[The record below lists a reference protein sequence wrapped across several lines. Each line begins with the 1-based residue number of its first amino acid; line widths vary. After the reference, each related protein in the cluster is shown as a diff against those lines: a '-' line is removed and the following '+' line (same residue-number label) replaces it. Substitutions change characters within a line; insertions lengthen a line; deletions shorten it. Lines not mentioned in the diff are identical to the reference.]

1 MIKARKRWLSILL
14 TVTFVISIMLP
25 LGGVA
30 NAATTYGALT
40 TPTVVPPATTALGTI
55 LITIDTLGSGPHKAV
70 FTLPTDFDRGT
81 PVATLV
87 EPSGAAISPTID
99 ISGYGSNEFRLDV
112 TASAVY
118 SDVKISVALPDV
130 DVPSDASGDITCTIT
145 QLAGQLAS
153 GSVVVGK
160 ASTGQVDLSV
170 VETPSITSSGTSSG
184 KIQINLKENAAG
196 GLKVAATSL
205 KFTLPS
211 GFEWTGTP
219 TIINVADGSTVTSG
233 VYANIDSD
241 ARKLIIKREGT
252 VGAKL
257 FYRVKTDISV
267 DESTAKFG
275 DVVATVS
282 GDSSYSPSD
291 LTVAKYQDY
300 GVTITGKTTEEV
312 IAGRTDQEVGDFYIE
327 EAAPGSLI
335 NGRTLTLKLPANA
348 KWVTEPSVT
357 VEKGNVVL
365 SSWSSVDDRT
375 IKATVTGSTT
385 ASKVLLKDAKV
396 KLAVDTA
403 GDLAIEVG
411 GTAGATGSVVVA
423 KVVAPISASA
433 ASTPNLKIG
442 EQSQA
447 AGDITITEGKKEAI
461 DKITSGESQND
472 LVLEAP
478 TGVEFAAVPTVSV
491 TDGDLVVDKV
501 TKSGRYVYIELK
513 STSSKASTIKVS
525 DIKYTVDRT
534 VPVGPIEV
542 KIKGDGVNKTA
553 ADFANATVAAKVV
566 NANCVTPAPGDQKV
580 TTALTIGNTTMKVN
594 DQEVAMDVAPYIKDG
609 RTMISVR
616 WVAQALGISSE
627 NVVWDGAAKT
637 VTIMT
642 SSRVVQ
648 MKIGSKTMLVNGA
661 SITMDAAAE
670 IVPPGRTCI
679 PMRFLAQALGAKV
692 SWDEG
697 TQTATFEL

>member
-1 MIKARKRWLSILL
+1 M
-14 TVTFVISIMLP
+14 
-25 LGGVA
+25 
-30 NAATTYGALT
+30 
-40 TPTVVPPATTALGTI
+40 
-55 LITIDTLGSGPHKAV
+55 
-70 FTLPTDFDRGT
+70 
-81 PVATLV
+81 
-87 EPSGAAISPTID
+87 
-99 ISGYGSNEFRLDV
+99 
-112 TASAVY
+112 
-118 SDVKISVALPDV
+118 
-130 DVPSDASGDITCTIT
+130 
-145 QLAGQLAS
+145 
-153 GSVVVGK
+153 
-160 ASTGQVDLSV
+160 
-170 VETPSITSSGTSSG
+170 
-184 KIQINLKENAAG
+184 
-196 GLKVAATSL
+196 
-205 KFTLPS
+205 
-211 GFEWTGTP
+211 
-219 TIINVADGSTVTSG
+219 
-233 VYANIDSD
+233 
-241 ARKLIIKREGT
+241 
-252 VGAKL
+252 
-257 FYRVKTDISV
+257 
-267 DESTAKFG
+267 
-275 DVVATVS
+275 
-282 GDSSYSPSD
+282 
-291 LTVAKYQDY
+291 AKYQDY

-335 NGRTLTLKLPANA
+335 DGRTLTLKLPANA

-461 DKITSGESQND
+461 DKVTGDD

-478 TGVEFAAVPTVSV
+478 TGVEFAAVPTVTV

-534 VPVGPIEV
+534 VPVGPIEL

-553 ADFANATVAAKVV
+553 TDFANATVAAKVV
-566 NANCVTPAPGDQKV
+566 NANCVTPAPGEQKV
-580 TTALTIGNTTMKVN
+580 TTQLTIGNTTMKVN
-594 DQEVAMDVAPYIKDG
+594 GQDVAMDAAPYIKDG

-616 WVAQALGISSE
+616 WVAQALGVADE
-627 NVVWDGAAKT
+627 NIIWDGANRT
-637 VTIMT
+637 VTVMT
-642 SSRVVQ
+642 STRVVQ
-648 MKIGSKTMLVNGA
+648 MKIGSKVMTVNGA
-661 SITMDAAAE
+661 SITMDVAAE

-692 SWDEG
+692 TWDD
-697 TQTATFEL
+697 TTKTAIFEL